1 MSSFDPTDL
10 LNLFQYQF
18 FVRAL
23 VGGALAAVVS
33 AWVGLFLILRKESM
47 LVDGVAHTAF
57 GGVALGLLLG
67 INPMIGALAVS
78 IVAVFGITYMRR
90 KGLAQSDSAIA
101 VMMAMGF
108 SLGIIIIYM
117 AEGFNTDL
125 FNYLFG
131 SILAIDQSDVLVL
144 VALALIIIGFMVFF
158 YKEMLAVTF
167 DEDGA
172 KLQGIPVNALTMAFN
187 LLVALTIALSIKV
200 IGIILVV
207 ALMVLPGLTALQ
219 LKRSFKTTLLAST
232 IFGTLASVLGIMLSA
247 LFDLPAG
254 GIIVFTAAGIFVF
267 VAAYQR
273 LA

>member
-1 MSSFDPTDL
+1 MSSFDPAEL

-23 VGGALAAVVS
+23 IGGALAAVVS

-67 INPMIGALAVS
+67 IDPMIGALAIS

-172 KLQGIPVNALTMAFN
+172 RLQGIPVNGLTMAFN

>member
-1 MSSFDPTDL
+1 MSSFDL
-10 LNLFQYQF
+10 SGIIGLFQYQF
-18 FVRAL
+18 FIRAL

-33 AWVGLFLILRKESM
+33 SWVGLFLILRKESM

-57 GGVALGLLLG
+57 GGVALGLLIG
-67 INPMIGALAVS
+67 IDPMIGALAIS
-78 IVAVFGITYMRR
+78 IVAVFGITYMKR

-108 SLGIIIIYM
+108 SFGIIIIYL
-117 AEGFNTDL
+117 ANGFNTDL

-131 SILAIDQSDVLVL
+131 SILAIDQGDVMVL
-144 VALALIIIGFMVFF
+144 IALALIIIGFMVFF

-172 KLQGIPVNALTMAFN
+172 KLQGIPVNKLTMVFN

-219 LKRSFKTTLLAST
+219 LKRSFKTTLIAST
-232 IFGTLASVLGIMLSA
+232 VFGTVAAILGIMLST

-254 GIIVFTAAGIFVF
+254 GVIVFTAAGLFLF

>member
-1 MSSFDPTDL
+1 
-10 LNLFQYQF
+10 
-18 FVRAL
+18 
-23 VGGALAAVVS
+23 
-33 AWVGLFLILRKESM
+33 
-47 LVDGVAHTAF
+47 
-57 GGVALGLLLG
+57 
-67 INPMIGALAVS
+67 
-78 IVAVFGITYMRR
+78 
-90 KGLAQSDSAIA
+90 
-101 VMMAMGF
+101 
-108 SLGIIIIYM
+108 M

-131 SILAIDQSDVLVL
+131 SILAIDQSDVMVL

-172 KLQGIPVNALTMAFN
+172 KLQGIPVNVLTMAFN